1 MILFN
6 LTLFRNRMG
15 PSGGLGGGQPL
26 NFMRNTFGGG
36 SNQGEHLSLP
46 SVAGAT
52 LSKIGT
58 NNAIGSHLLG
68 QENHSE
74 NVKGQGMLK
83 WNKAQNT
90 CTM

>member
-1 MILFN
+1 
-6 LTLFRNRMG
+6 MG
-15 PSGGLGGGQPL
+15 PAGGLGGGQPL

-36 SNQGEHLSLP
+36 SGQGEHLSLP

-52 LSKIGT
+52 FNKIGT

-83 WNKAQNT
+83 
-90 CTM
+90 